1 MFNTIFKLYSAEF
14 MKKDFKTR
22 LLLLLL
28 IIGGFELSAQS
39 KREKM
44 GVEEFEKELNTL
56 TNEQVVDVRTPDEF
70 SKGFIDG
77 AFNIDVN
84 GPEFV
89 SQASALDKSKPV
101 LIYCLSGVRSAKAA
115 EYLRKQGFVRV
126 VELEGGMMKWNAA
139 KKPVTAGRSA
149 DKGMTSAEFNR
160 QLKTDKLVLVDFHAP
175 WCAPCKKMAP
185 ELQALQ
191 DEYRDQLILLKVNA
205 DENRILTDS
214 LKVQALPALMI
225 FRNGLKTWSHS
236 GLIGKEKVRS
246 EILKNF

>member
-22 LLLLLL
+22 LLLILL
-28 IIGGFELSAQS
+28 IGSFELAAQS
-39 KREKM
+39 KREKL
-44 GVEEFEKELNTL
+44 GAEEFEVEMKNL
-56 TNEQVVDVRTPDEF
+56 TNEQVVDVRTPEEF
-70 SKGFIDG
+70 AKGFIDG

-101 LIYCLSGVRSAKAA
+101 MIYCLSGGRSARAA

-126 VELEGGMMKWNAA
+126 IELDGGMMKWNAA
-139 KKPVTAGRSA
+139 KKPVTGRKAA
-149 DKGMTSAEFNR
+149 DKGMTPAEFNQ

-191 DEYRDQLILLKVNA
+191 EEYSDQLILLKVNA
-205 DENRILTDS
+205 DENRMLIDS

-225 FRNGLKTWSHS
+225 FRNGSITWSHS
-236 GLIGKEKVRS
+236 GLIGKEQVRTA
-246 EILKNF
+246 IIKNF

>member
-1 MFNTIFKLYSAEF
+1 LFNTIFKPYWAEF

-22 LLLLLL
+22 LLLILL
-28 IIGGFELSAQS
+28 IGSFELAAQS
-39 KREKM
+39 KREKL
-44 GVEEFEKELNTL
+44 GAEEFEVEMKNL
-56 TNEQVVDVRTPDEF
+56 TNEQVVDVRTPEEF
-70 SKGFIDG
+70 AKGFIDG

-101 LIYCLSGVRSAKAA
+101 MIYCLSGGRSARAA

-126 VELEGGMMKWNAA
+126 IELDGGMMKWNAA
-139 KKPVTAGRSA
+139 KKPVTGRKAA
-149 DKGMTSAEFNR
+149 DKGMTPAEFNQ

-191 DEYRDQLILLKVNA
+191 EEYSDQLILLKVNA
-205 DENRILTDS
+205 DENRMLIDS

-225 FRNGLKTWSHS
+225 FRNGSITWSHS
-236 GLIGKEKVRS
+236 GLIGKEQVRTA
-246 EILKNF
+246 IIKNF